1 MIYLLWIAGV
11 LALDQ
16 ATKLLALA
24 QLEPYK
30 KVEVIDHLLYLTLTR
45 NPGGAFGILR
55 DHGLLV
61 MVITAAISLGLLGAL
76 LFTRL
81 RDGRFKLG
89 LAIIAGG
96 ALGEPP
102 RPGPSRLCGRLH
114 RPPVLDRLQPRGCG
128 DRRRDGPHLL
138 ASPPEGQAVLIAIEG
153 LDGSGKTTQA
163 RLLAEYLR
171 KRGKDVLLV
180 EEPGTTPTGKA
191 IRAILLDHGRE
202 ILPLAELLLYE
213 ASRAQLVRE
222 VLEPALA
229 AGKIVVADRF
239 ALSSLAYQGYG
250 RGLPLELVQELNA
263 IATGGLEPDLTI
275 LLDISPEEGL
285 RPEGSARRP
294 RGSGGSTYDM
304 PPRPPRRERARVPPP
319 GPGRLPKGR
328 APAASRPSP
337 RCPSQPGGGLPPD
350 RGDRRAGSGAVK
362 DPKPA

>member
-1 MIYLLWIAGV
+1 
-11 LALDQ
+11 
-16 ATKLLALA
+16 
-24 QLEPYK
+24 
-30 KVEVIDHLLYLTLTR
+30 
-45 NPGGAFGILR
+45 
-55 DHGLLV
+55 
-61 MVITAAISLGLLGAL
+61 
-76 LFTRL
+76 
-81 RDGRFKLG
+81 
-89 LAIIAGG
+89 
-96 ALGEPP
+96 
-102 RPGPSRLCGRLH
+102 
-114 RPPVLDRLQPRGCG
+114 
-128 DRRRDGPHLL
+128 
-138 ASPPEGQAVLIAIEG
+138 VLIAIEG

-285 RPEGSARRP
+285 RRKVQPAGRGEAGVRATTFLDRLEESGLEFLRRVREGYLKA
-294 RGSGGSTYDM
+294 
-304 PPRPPRRERARVPPP
+304 VPPP
-319 GPGRLPKGR
+319 PRGRVLD
-328 APAASRPSP
+328 AHL
-337 RCPSQPGGGLPPD
+337 SQEEVFRQIVEIVEL
-350 RGDRRAGSGAVK
+350 ALAL
-362 DPKPA
+362 

>member
-1 MIYLLWIAGV
+1 
-11 LALDQ
+11 
-16 ATKLLALA
+16 
-24 QLEPYK
+24 
-30 KVEVIDHLLYLTLTR
+30 
-45 NPGGAFGILR
+45 
-55 DHGLLV
+55 
-61 MVITAAISLGLLGAL
+61 
-76 LFTRL
+76 
-81 RDGRFKLG
+81 
-89 LAIIAGG
+89 
-96 ALGEPP
+96 
-102 RPGPSRLCGRLH
+102 
-114 RPPVLDRLQPRGCG
+114 
-128 DRRRDGPHLL
+128 
-138 ASPPEGQAVLIAIEG
+138 VLIAIEG

-285 RPEGSARRP
+285 RRKVQPASRGEAGVRPTTFLDRLEESGLEFLRRVREGYLKA
-294 RGSGGSTYDM
+294 
-304 PPRPPRRERARVPPP
+304 VPPP
-319 GPGRLPKGR
+319 PRGRVLD
-328 APAASRPSP
+328 AHL
-337 RCPSQPGGGLPPD
+337 SQEEVFRQIVEIVEL
-350 RGDRRAGSGAVK
+350 ALAL
-362 DPKPA
+362 